1 MQHSLLVRILTA
13 GAWLLAWAGAA
24 HAEPWMIL
32 GARYQGMGGAGV
44 AVVDDDKAAY
54 WNPGSLG
61 FDYDWEVGLTAA
73 AQAAAEGDILR
84 DVDQVFEFVE
94 DFDIDDVLAD
104 MAAGDP
110 LSDTDLQDAL
120 TLATELLPNL
130 GRDGQG
136 VVGSVG
142 AGLTVRY
149 RRFSLS
155 GIGLSNFA
163 ADPVLDLDNLSFNTS
178 ATAADQITN
187 AFGILPPAGAV
198 SNQALADDIAAVF
211 QAAGLAAGDAQNAAE
226 NLIFQAE
233 AAGID
238 TSNSQIADTIGTIA
252 DATALVGS
260 GDLSE
265 NASGAFV
272 RGAATVESGIGI
284 GYTLPIPLPGVEDR
298 IAIGSNLKY
307 IYGTTFSKFIRYN
320 EVDDVGDVLDEL
332 TDARNRKTSHT
343 WGVDLGMVY
352 RPFEFVRVGVTARN
366 VNSPKLDTADGGDYV
381 IEPQVRGG
389 VAVNIS
395 PNWLVAADIDLT
407 KNETDSLQGFE
418 SRIFSAGTELGI
430 PLGDKARIALRA
442 GLYTNLASD
451 AANALALTGGL
462 GLRIANFH
470 LDIAGGASPD
480 TTRIQ
485 FDKSKKV
492 PTRANLA
499 VSLKWAGRF

>member
-1 MQHSLLVRILTA
+1 MQHSHLVWILTA
-13 GAWLLAWAGAA
+13 GACLLGLAGSA
-24 HAEPWMIL
+24 HAEPWMLL

-61 FDYDWEVGLTAA
+61 FDHDWDVGLTAA

-84 DVDQVFEFVE
+84 DVDRVFEFVD
-94 DFDIDDVLAD
+94 DFDIDGVVAD
-104 MAAGDP
+104 MAAGNP
-110 LSDTDLQDAL
+110 LSNSDLQDAL

-130 GRDGQG
+130 GKDGQG
-136 VVGSVG
+136 VVGGVG

-149 RRFSLS
+149 GRFSLS
-155 GIGLSNFA
+155 GIGLTNFA
-163 ADPVLDLDNLSFNTS
+163 ADPVFDLDNLSFNTS

-187 AFGILPPAGAV
+187 AFGVLPPAGSV

-211 QAAGLAAGDAQNAAE
+211 QAAGLAAGAAQNAAD
-226 NLIFQAE
+226 NLVFQAE

-238 TSNSQIADTIGTIA
+238 TSSPQIADTIGTIA

-260 GDLSE
+260 GDLSQ
-265 NASGAFV
+265 NASGAFI

-298 IAIGSNLKY
+298 IGIGSNLKY
-307 IYGTTFSKFIRYN
+307 IYGVTYTKFTRYD
-320 EVDDVGDVLDEL
+320 EVGSVDDLLDDL
-332 TDARNRKTSHT
+332 SDSRNRKSTHT
-343 WGVDLGMVY
+343 WGVDIGMMY
-352 RPFEFVRVGVTARN
+352 KPFDFLRVGVTARN
-366 VNSPKLDTADGGDYV
+366 VNSPKLEMSDGRDYV
-381 IEPQVRGG
+381 IEPQIRGG
-389 VAVNIS
+389 VAVNIF

-407 KNETDSLQGFE
+407 ENETDSLPGFE
-418 SRIFSAGTELGI
+418 SRIVSAGTEVGI
-430 PLGDKARIALRA
+430 PLGDIGRIALRA

-451 AANALALTGGL
+451 AANALALSGGL

-485 FDKSKKV
+485 FEESRKV
-492 PTRANLA
+492 PTRVNLA
-499 VSLKWAGRF
+499 VSLRWAGRF

>member
-1 MQHSLLVRILTA
+1 MQHSRLVRILTA
-13 GAWLLAWAGAA
+13 GACLLALAGTAQ
-24 HAEPWMIL
+24 AEPWMFL

-73 AQAAAEGDILR
+73 AQAAAEGDVLR
-84 DVDQVFEFVE
+84 DVDRVFEFVD
-94 DFDIDDVLAD
+94 DFDFDGVLAD
-104 MAAGDP
+104 MAAGNP
-110 LSDTDLQDAL
+110 LSNADLQDAL

-130 GRDGQG
+130 DKDGQG
-136 VVGSVG
+136 VLGSVG
-142 AGLTVRY
+142 AGLTARY
-149 RRFSLS
+149 GRFSLS

-178 ATAADQITN
+178 ATAVDQISN
-187 AFGILPPAGAV
+187 AFGVLPPAGPV
-198 SNQALADDIAAVF
+198 SNQALADDIAATF
-211 QAAGLAAGDAQNAAE
+211 EAAGLAAGDAQNAAE
-226 NLIFQAE
+226 NLVFQAE

-238 TSNSQIADTIGTIA
+238 TSSPQIAGTIGTIA

-272 RGAATVESGIGI
+272 RGAATVESGFSI

-298 IAIGSNLKY
+298 IGIGSNLKY
-307 IYGTTFSKFIRYN
+307 IYGTTYSKFIRYD
-320 EVDDVGDVLDEL
+320 EVDDVDDVLDEL
-332 TDARNRKTSHT
+332 TDARNRKTTHT
-343 WGVDLGMVY
+343 WGVDLGMMY
-352 RPFEFVRVGVTARN
+352 KPFDFVRVGVTARN
-366 VNSPKLDTADGGDYV
+366 VNRPKLDTSYGDDYV

-389 VAVNIS
+389 VAVNVL

-407 KNETDSLQGFE
+407 ENETDSLHGFE
-418 SRIFSAGTELGI
+418 SRIFSAGTEWGI
-430 PLGDKARIALRA
+430 PLGGIARIALRA
-442 GLYTNLASD
+442 GFYTNVASD
-451 AANALALTGGL
+451 AANAVALTGGL
-462 GLRIANFH
+462 GLRVANFH

-485 FDKSKKV
+485 FDKSAKV

-499 VSLKWAGRF
+499 VSLKWAGLF